1 MTEAE
6 LRDKVAQCAR
16 SYVGTTE
23 HSVRHKEILSIFNSK
38 SAYQI
43 SEYEPWCAAFAGA
56 IAISSGIDQYVP
68 INASCS
74 GMIAGFKN
82 MGEWVE
88 DDAYR
93 PGVGDYLF
101 FIWSSKHSGFVDV
114 EDNLEDPDHVGIV
127 VATSASAMTIVDGNN
142 SKDMVGTREVA
153 YNSSVIRGFG
163 TPKYSEMAREKKL
176 QVKVDKDALEDV
188 LNLYSSST
196 RRARDRG
203 MWLRSYELTAGL
215 QGQPLTG
222 FTIGNG
228 TDPMHPPLHIAF
240 SVEKANLTAPNNTTL
255 KIWNL
260 GKAKRA
266 FLDTPGAYVMLKA
279 GYWGRNALI
288 AEGQVLWCIDD
299 LESGNLVT
307 EVEMEDIGRGQI
319 RDSYIAISYATEI
332 NGLKIIDDIISQMGI
347 SKAGV
352 YISPKAQFHT
362 YQKGFSFVGTAYDA
376 LKQVCE
382 DQGLLC
388 TILNGMI
395 DIRAPYEP
403 RTLSAVVLNAQTGL
417 LGVPKKMMELEDG
430 DTMLAGWRVEF
441 LLNNSIDLGSY
452 IRLESKFIP
461 GGFGYYCVEKLSITG
476 DNYSGDWKCSAT
488 LSDPLY
494 GLQDALEEPLYDPD
508 AYTHRSGTF

>member
-1 MTEAE
+1 MTEAA
-6 LRDKVAQCAR
+6 LRDKVAQYAR

-23 HSVRHKEILSIFNSK
+23 YSYKHKEIISIFNSK
-38 SAYQI
+38 SPYPINESQ
-43 SEYEPWCAAFAGA
+43 PWCAAFAGA
-56 IAISSGIDQYVP
+56 IAIASGIDKYVP
-68 INASCS
+68 INPSCS
-74 GMIAGFKN
+74 SMIAGFQQ

-88 DDAYR
+88 NDAYV
-93 PGVGDYLF
+93 PNIGDYIF
-101 FIWSSKHSGFVDV
+101 FIWSSQHANFRDV
-114 EDNLEDPDHVGIV
+114 ADNLEGPDHVGIIV
-127 VATSASAMTIVDGNN
+127 DVAASGLMTVVDGNN
-142 SKDMVGTREVA
+142 AKDMVGVREVA
-153 YNSSVIRGFG
+153 NNSSVIRGFG
-163 TPKYSEMAREKKL
+163 TPKYSALAQEYRPDIKL
-176 QVKVDKDALEDV
+176 NEEALSDV
-188 LNLYSSST
+188 LSLYASGKRRT
-196 RRARDRG
+196 RDSG
-203 MWLRSYELTAGL
+203 MWLRSYELTAGM
-215 QGQPLTG
+215 QGDGLSG

-228 TDPMHPPLHIAF
+228 NDPMHPPLHIAF
-240 SVEKANLTAPNNTTL
+240 TVEKANLTAPNNTTL

-260 GKAKRA
+260 GKTKRA

-307 EVEMEDIGRGQI
+307 EVELEDIGRGQI

-332 NGLKIIDDIISQMGI
+332 NGMKIIDDIISQMGI
-347 SKAGV
+347 SKSGV

-362 YQKGFSFVGTAYDA
+362 YQKGFSYVGTAFDA
-376 LKQVCE
+376 LRQVCE
-382 DQGLLC
+382 DQGLMC

-417 LGVPKKMMELEDG
+417 LGVPKKVMELEDG

-461 GGFGYYCVEKLSITG
+461 GGFGYYCVEKLSVSG
-476 DNYSGDWKCSAT
+476 DNYNGDWKCSAT

-494 GLQDALEEPLYDPD
+494 GLQQALEEERRAGGYAVGMPQ
-508 AYTHRSGTF
+508 R